1 MPFEAYDSLF
11 NEHRQIT
18 IQGNFSSI
26 SERLCTLV
34 GLQGKPST
42 LGTCYRAMKHFFTLA
57 LLGLLATQVNGQQN
71 EGHFSCHTGGEAFNA
86 SLHGNDPDLMQA
98 IADEQQALD
107 EFTREFAMNGSAR
120 ATHVIPVVFHII
132 HNNGPENISDAQIL
146 DQMRILNEDFSRT
159 NPDWDNVKAEF
170 LGIVADVD
178 VEFRLARKDPQGNCT
193 SGITRTVS
201 TLTNVGDQ
209 SMKALIQ
216 WPRNRYLNIW
226 VSASAN
232 GAAGYALL
240 PAAAQWLATQD
251 GIVLQH
257 TYVGSIGTGIPQ
269 RSRALTHEVGHWI
282 NLPHTWGNSNTPG
295 LAGNCNEDDGV
306 SDTPNTQ
313 GWVSCNLNGTTC
325 GTLDNVENY
334 MDYSYCSKMFTEG
347 QKTRMIASLNS
358 TTAQRN
364 QLSQASNL
372 TATGV
377 SGAPQLCAV
386 AFSSD
391 VKDVCAGNS
400 VTFTD
405 ASYHGVASRT
415 WTFEGGTPATSTA
428 ANPTVVYNQPGSY
441 SVTLSASDG
450 TNSLSTTSQNYINVN
465 PSTGTWVPALDGFEA
480 YSSLATSPWRVE
492 NPNNNNT
499 FELTNTAAYSGSSSV
514 RLVNATNM
522 SGQMDDLVSTT
533 YNMTGVPAI
542 TLTFRY
548 AFARRSASNDDRL
561 RIFVTNNCGETWSLR
576 QQLRGSTNLTTGGNT
591 TASFVPNQDQWGYAE
606 VTNISNAYHVS
617 DFRFKFEFESAGG
630 NNLYIDDINLNG
642 ASVGLEE
649 VMAGDA
655 TALIVVPNPAT
666 DEARVI
672 VNLRDTGRAT
682 VELLDVLGRRIQV
695 LHDGQLVQ
703 GGHRFDIPVNTL
715 QSGMYFIRLQQ
726 GGTNKVERFV
736 VR

>member
-1 MPFEAYDSLF
+1 
-11 NEHRQIT
+11 
-18 IQGNFSSI
+18 
-26 SERLCTLV
+26 
-34 GLQGKPST
+34 
-42 LGTCYRAMKHFFTLA
+42 MKHFFTLA
-57 LLGLLATQVNGQQN
+57 VLGLLATQARTQQN
-71 EGHFSCHTGGEAFNA
+71 EGQFNCHTGGSAFNA
-86 SLHGNDPDLMQA
+86 SLHGNDPDLIQA
-98 IADEQQALD
+98 IANEQEALD
-107 EFTREFAMNGSAR
+107 EFTREFAASGEAR

-170 LGIVADVD
+170 LGIVANVD

-216 WPRNRYLNIW
+216 WPRNKYLNIW

-240 PAAAQWLATQD
+240 PAAAQFLGSQD

-257 TYVGSIGTGIPQ
+257 TYVGSIGTGITQ

-295 LAGNCNEDDGV
+295 LAGNCSEDDGV

-313 GWVSCNLNGTTC
+313 GWTSCNLNGTTC
-325 GTLDNVENY
+325 GTLDNVENF
-334 MDYSYCSKMFTEG
+334 MDYSYCSKMFTLG

-391 VKDVCAGNS
+391 LQDVCAGS
-400 VTFTD
+400 TVTFSD

-415 WTFEGGTPATSTA
+415 WTFEGGTPSTSTA
-428 ANPTVVYNQPGSY
+428 ANPMVVYSQPGSY

-492 NPNNNNT
+492 NPNGNNT
-499 FELTNTAAYSGSSSV
+499 FELTGTAAYTGTNSV

-522 SGQMDDLVSTT
+522 SGQMDELVSTT
-533 YNMTGVPAI
+533 YNMAGVPGI
-542 TLTFRY
+542 NLTFRY
-548 AFARRSASNDDRL
+548 AFARRTASNDDRL

-591 TASFVPNQDQWGYAE
+591 TASFVPNQDQWGFAE
-606 VTNISNAYHVS
+606 VTNISNSYHVS

-642 ASVGLEE
+642 ASVGLDEL
-649 VMAGDA
+649 MAGDA

-666 DEARVI
+666 DEARV
-672 VNLRDTGRAT
+672 VLNLSDAGRGT

-695 LHDGQLVQ
+695 LHEGQMAQ
-703 GGHRFDIPVNTL
+703 GAHRFDIPVNTL

-726 GGTNKVERFV
+726 GSTNKVERFV